1 MLSLRVRKQLLTLLS
16 LLLAGAVLMAPTA
29 TTTRSFAATGKV
41 TLKIMQWQY
50 VNQARWWT
58 NLLRGF
64 TVQHPNVTI
73 ENEYVTFD
81 QYLTTLE
88 SEAAANTLPDV
99 FYTHVKAAEL
109 GRSGHTIDFA
119 TVFPSSFF
127 RQFYAGPLRQFTFDN
142 GKVYALPWD
151 AQIFGIFVNN
161 TIMSKLHLKPPQTW
175 NDLIAM
181 APMIRV
187 AGYTPLA
194 FGTSDGGCPDFFLP
208 LVTQEGGNVYAL
220 DDLRRKGL
228 S

>member
-1 MLSLRVRKQLLTLLS
+1 MLPLRRRERLMTLMSLFIV
-16 LLLAGAVLMAPTA
+16 GAVLMAPTTA
-29 TTTRSFAATGKV
+29 TTRSSAANGKV

-127 RQFYAGPLRQFTFDN
+127 KQFKDGRRLPHIGDGEARDCDGLFGVEFLSHAGARLGRPWA
-142 GKVYALPWD
+142 GVKV
-151 AQIFGIFVNN
+151 
-161 TIMSKLHLKPPQTW
+161 
-175 NDLIAM
+175 
-181 APMIRV
+181 
-187 AGYTPLA
+187 
-194 FGTSDGGCPDFFLP
+194 
-208 LVTQEGGNVYAL
+208 E
-220 DDLRRKGL
+220 
-228 S
+228 